1 MSRILVISSLTVY
14 HGDEILRSWSWHWQ
28 AFQGE
33 RLVIQG
39 TDGRT
44 DTHTPTTGAN
54 LDIYRSGWFGLLAIL
69 HKTKALWF
77 HEMLKRQF
85 KDLQQ
90 KAKLDSQEVQR
101 SFSSEIS
108 WALLFFSP
116 STYSQQLL
124 SNNQHFNS
132 VHHISMTKQT
142 PFCIAG
148 CIKIFKRFSKIFP
161 QNVFQLYG
169 ILNIFIIITLKIF
182 QLQAPY
188 FEYFQV
194 VYLMYQRG
202 IILLLRVVIKLRRG
216 VVKLSRCPLPVDVDV
231 AASIPTPFS
240 QHTKQWLGA
249 SRNFIYSCTFLG
261 FMFML
266 MHLRI

>member
-1 MSRILVISSLTVY
+1 MKCWSGNLKIYSKKQ
-14 HGDEILRSWSWHWQ
+14 SW
-28 AFQGE
+28 
-33 RLVIQG
+33 I
-39 TDGRT
+39 
-44 DTHTPTTGAN
+44 
-54 LDIYRSGWFGLLAIL
+54 
-69 HKTKALWF
+69 
-77 HEMLKRQF
+77 LKR
-85 KDLQQ
+85 
-90 KAKLDSQEVQR
+90 SREVFLVR
-101 SFSSEIS
+101 SRELY

-148 CIKIFKRFSKIFP
+148 RIKIFKRFSKIFP

-194 VYLMYQRG
+194 VYLKYQRG

-216 VVKLSRCPLPVDVDV
+216 VVKLS
-231 AASIPTPFS
+231 ASSWCWCCCLYPSAFFTAYQARTRS
-240 QHTKQWLGA
+240 E
-249 SRNFIYSCTFLG
+249 
-261 FMFML
+261 
-266 MHLRI
+266 